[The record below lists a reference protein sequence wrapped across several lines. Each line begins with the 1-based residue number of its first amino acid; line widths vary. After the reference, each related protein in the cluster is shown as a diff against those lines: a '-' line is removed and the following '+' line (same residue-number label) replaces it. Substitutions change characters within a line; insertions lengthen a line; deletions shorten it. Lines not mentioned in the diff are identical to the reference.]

1 MIIGID
7 ASRANSLEKTGTEFY
22 SWYVIRELVR
32 QHPEQQFRLY
42 TREPLRGG
50 LEGLGPNVEARVLT
64 WRPGLLW
71 SHLRLSWE
79 LFWHRPDLLFV
90 PADTVPLYHSKK
102 TITTIHDVAF
112 ERWPEV
118 YRGRS
123 VQRKLGWLRP
133 LIHLS
138 VRIFTLGRYSASER
152 DYHRWSVR
160 HALRSSQCILTV
172 SHFSKRE
179 ILATLPAAKQTI
191 IVTPLGV
198 RQGSELPDCAPE
210 FVKAVQDKFKVTNSY
225 FLFVGR
231 LEEKKNIRLLL
242 ESYVSY
248 RQRGGV
254 RTDLV
259 LIGAPGLGWEQAY
272 DAVPLEHRQAIHR
285 LGWVGET
292 ERWRLH
298 AGARGLVFLSAYE
311 GFGLPPLESLALG
324 VPVLASRAGSLP
336 EVLGA
341 SVLYADHLEPSAV
354 ATQIEQLDL
363 DTDLRQRLIETGHS
377 WVQQYTWANTARQT
391 WEAFTLVEPRLA
403 KEG

>member
-22 SWYVIRELVR
+22 SWYLIRELTR
-32 QHPEQQFRLY
+32 QHPEHHFRLY

-50 LEGLGPNVEARVLT
+50 LEQLGGHVEARVLT

-79 LFWHRPDLLFV
+79 LFWHRPDMLFV
-90 PADTVPLYHSKK
+90 PADTVPLYHPKK
-102 TITTIHDVAF
+102 TITTIHDVGF

-123 VQRKLGWLRP
+123 VQRRLGWLRP
-133 LIHLS
+133 LIHLA

-152 DYHRWSVR
+152 DYHRWSAR

-172 SHFSKRE
+172 SEFSKSE

-198 RQGSELPDCAPE
+198 RQGSDLPDCSPAL
-210 FVKAVQDKFKVTNSY
+210 VTATQKTFKLTQPY

-248 RQRGGV
+248 RQRGGD
-254 RTDLV
+254 RADLV
-259 LIGAPGLGWEQAY
+259 LLGAPGLGWEQAY
-272 DAVPLEHRQAIHR
+272 ETVPLEHRHAIHQ

-292 ERWRLH
+292 ERWQLH

-336 EVLGA
+336 EVLGP
-341 SVLYADHLEPSAV
+341 SVLYADRLEPSAV
-354 ATQIEQLDL
+354 ATQLEQLDQ
-363 DTDLRQRLIETGHS
+363 DRELRQRLVETGYS
-377 WVQQYTWANTARQT
+377 WVQQYTWTATAKLT
-391 WEAFTLVEPRLA
+391 WEAFVLIEPRLA